1 MSKPFYFYVLNVN
14 LCPFFQSFIC
24 VQTDLEQPFQNTKS
38 VQNVKSVQDVKS
50 VQNVKRLNV
59 KRPAHN
65 PIAKPAEQRQ
75 PFDKVVVF

>member
-1 MSKPFYFYVLNVN
+1 MSIFSVFH
-14 LCPFFQSFIC
+14 LCSDRSGTAIPKHQERPKR
-24 VQTDLEQPFQNTKS
+24 QERP
-38 VQNVKSVQDVKS
+38 
-50 VQNVKRLNV
+50 NVKRLNV